1 MIEII
6 ESLELWNIWLT
17 QNPTEKRFSFHQSH
31 TYDDSEDLI
40 TFLISN
46 KLQA

>member
-6 ESLELWNIWLT
+6 ESLELWNIWRT

-31 TYDDSEDLI
+31 T
-40 TFLISN
+40 
-46 KLQA
+46 